1 MSIELIHAIYTIN
14 TQAASALYR
23 QVMEQTKQGIRAG
36 LLQPGQQL
44 PSVRVM
50 ASCLQVNPMTISKA
64 FSQLEQQGVLE
75 RRKGIGMLVAEQHNI
90 SNYNESLTS
99 KCDEFIQLAKQ
110 YKLSDDAIITLI
122 QESLS
127 AQSNRTK
134 P

>member
-1 MSIELIHAIYTIN
+1 MSIDLIHAIYTIN
-14 TQAASALYR
+14 TQASSALYR

-50 ASCLQVNPMTISKA
+50 ASSLQVNPMTISKA

-90 SNYNESLTS
+90 SNYSDALLTQR
-99 KCDEFIQLAKQ
+99 DQFLMLAKQ
-110 YKLSDDAIITLI
+110 QKLSDDAIITLV
-122 QESLS
+122 QDALS
-127 AQSNRTK
+127 ALSNRT
-134 P
+134 